1 MILPSWYR
9 SVFKRTPFSNTDARS
24 SLGHESMFLVWV
36 HQNENDVWGGF
47 LNAIKNVQFD
57 LPDEDD
63 DDADDEDA
71 EDKNDENN
79 DPNKK

>member
-1 MILPSWYR
+1 
-9 SVFKRTPFSNTDARS
+9 
-24 SLGHESMFLVWV
+24 MFLVWV

-63 DDADDEDA
+63 DDDNDADDEDA
-71 EDKNDENN
+71 EDENDENN
-79 DPNKK
+79 DPNIVIVEVYLNK